1 LPDGS
6 DFPSL
11 SDLTRPTDFLEDW
24 WHNATEKFV
33 ASQPGTTDVSGNKL
47 WLRKINLTVYDASG
61 EGVNLSNM
69 RINFTVKKMTNA
81 SPNQL
86 YARVYNLSKKT
97 QEKVRSF
104 HRVQL
109 SAGYRSQFGMIFDG
123 TVVLY
128 VQGKENTV
136 DTYIDIF
143 AGDAEEALNNGSV
156 LLTLPAGTKPSQRIR
171 EGLQQNGVKIGTIDV
186 GKGEQQSLR
195 SSTYAGMLRD
205 FIRDQTN
212 ATASDFFIDDGEA
225 QVISR
230 EGYRPGEKVILKP
243 TTGLIG
249 LPQVTPQGIEAKC
262 LLNPKLRLATQVEIQ
277 TDILSNVPY
286 QPGTSEPFHSG
297 QPLTN
302 AASFGPQGQQQFQF
316 AATSPTGTYK
326 IILLE
331 HTGDT
336 RGTPWYSVMVCV
348 AIGNDG
354 KAIGTPQ
361 DAFTRRSVFLL
372 DPSSISTNMG
382 GTGG

>member
-47 WLRKINLTVYDASG
+47 WLRKINLTVYDTSG

-156 LLTLPAGTKPSQRIR
+156 
-171 EGLQQNGVKIGTIDV
+171 IDFTGWYKTV
-186 GKGEQQSLR
+186 SKNNTR
-195 SSTYAGMLRD
+195 ASTEW
-205 FIRDQTN
+205 N
-212 ATASDFFIDDGEA
+212 
-225 QVISR
+225 
-230 EGYRPGEKVILKP
+230 
-243 TTGLIG
+243 
-249 LPQVTPQGIEAKC
+249 
-262 LLNPKLRLATQVEIQ
+262 
-277 TDILSNVPY
+277 
-286 QPGTSEPFHSG
+286 
-297 QPLTN
+297 
-302 AASFGPQGQQQFQF
+302 
-316 AATSPTGTYK
+316 
-326 IILLE
+326 
-331 HTGDT
+331 
-336 RGTPWYSVMVCV
+336 
-348 AIGNDG
+348 
-354 KAIGTPQ
+354 
-361 DAFTRRSVFLL
+361 
-372 DPSSISTNMG
+372 
-382 GTGG
+382 